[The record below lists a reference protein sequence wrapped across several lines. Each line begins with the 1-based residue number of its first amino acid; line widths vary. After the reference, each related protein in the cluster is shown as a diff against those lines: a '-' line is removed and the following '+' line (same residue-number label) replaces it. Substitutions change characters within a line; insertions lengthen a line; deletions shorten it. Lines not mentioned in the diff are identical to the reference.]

1 MPVSYPAQVPTSG
14 ITSLS
19 WTNATASLISRSPFT
34 FQGQSQSY
42 PGAIRFA
49 KVTVENLN
57 RVDAED
63 WVGFLDSLYG
73 TRGTFLMGDPAAVVP
88 MGRARGTATVT
99 SVSGDRTFITL
110 SSTNNNGN
118 DWLKRGDWIQLGTGL
133 DSRLYKAMRDQS
145 LTSGTAN
152 LPIWPALRKTPIV
165 GDTVYLENTK
175 GLFRRSTG
183 TFDYTQSND
192 CRYSLSFDCEEVI

>member
-1 MPVSYPAQVPTSG
+1 MPISYPANLPTSG
-14 ITSLS
+14 VTSLS

-63 WVGFLDSLYG
+63 WVGFLDSLFG
-73 TRGTFLMGDPAAVVP
+73 TKGTFRMGDPAAVVP
-88 MGRARGTATVT
+88 MGRARGTATVVT
-99 SVSGDRTFITL
+99 SSGDRTFITL
-110 SSTNNNGN
+110 SSTDSNGN

-145 LTSGTAN
+145 LTDGTAN
-152 LPIWPALRKTPIV
+152 LPIWPPLRKTPVV

-175 GLFRRSTG
+175 GLFRRSSA